1 MTRPLEVVGGL
12 SAPELTARLRAALS
26 NDGPALLPREAGV
39 GAVPSSQPRVP
50 RTGVGAGPSSQ
61 PRVPRTGV
69 GVGPSSPP
77 RVPRTDVVES
87 TDDAGVASRGA
98 VGRSTGSSVPL
109 GDAGAGAAVP
119 LPREVPKA
127 VALVIETSG
136 STGVPKRVAL
146 SADALLASA
155 AASEQA
161 LGGPGQWLLAL
172 PTHYV
177 AGVQVLVRSIAAGSQ
192 PVVHPPGHFSPETF
206 AALAGRLEL
215 PLRFSSLVPAQLA
228 RLVEAAEGDREIRRA
243 VARLDAIL
251 IGGQALPDPLRERA
265 IDLGFAVVRT
275 YGASET
281 AGGCVYDGQP
291 IGRTVVR
298 LNAGELEIA
307 GPSLAEGYLG
317 DDELT
322 AARFHG
328 DEGLRWYRTS
338 DAGTI
343 VDGVVTVTGRLDDL
357 IISGGIKVSLGR
369 VERLVQAQPGFEQAV
384 VVPRES
390 DRWGQVGVVVTES
403 PSAAASA
410 DTSTEDATAVSASTT
425 GARGAPAVEAAS
437 TEWPVVE
444 LAGPRLERLREA
456 VVAAA
461 GRASAPAAL
470 VHVRSL
476 PRLSSGKPDR
486 VLIERLVAAGA
497 PGVAPSAPVSGA
509 ARAVGG
515 AAPAPLPGDAS
526 PRE

>member
-1 MTRPLEVVGGL
+1 MTRPLEVVSGL
-12 SAPELTARLRAALS
+12 SAPELSARLREALS
-26 NDGPALLPREAGV
+26 NDGPALLPREAGD
-39 GAVPSSQPRVP
+39 G
-50 RTGVGAGPSSQ
+50 
-61 PRVPRTGV
+61 
-69 GVGPSSPP
+69 
-77 RVPRTDVVES
+77 
-87 TDDAGVASRGA
+87 SRGA
-98 VGRSTGSSVPL
+98 AGSSMQNAAPL

-192 PVVHPPGHFSPETF
+192 PVVHPPGHFSPEAF

-228 RLVEAAEGDREIRRA
+228 RLVEAAEADRDIRRA
-243 VARLDAIL
+243 VARFDAIL

-265 IDLGFAVVRT
+265 LDLGFAVVRT

-322 AARFHG
+322 AARFHS

-338 DAGTI
+338 DAGTV

-390 DRWGQVGVVVTES
+390 DRWGQVSVVVTEA
-403 PSAAASA
+403 PAAGAASAGATSTPAASA
-410 DTSTEDATAVSASTT
+410 D
-425 GARGAPAVEAAS
+425 G
-437 TEWPVVE
+437 PVVE
-444 LAGPRLERLREA
+444 LSGPRLDRLREA
-456 VVAAA
+456 VVAEA
-461 GRASAPAAL
+461 GRAAAPVAL
-470 VHVRSL
+470 VHVRDL

-497 PGVAPSAPVSGA
+497 PGVAAPAPDPRATQAASEAPLAPASGA
-509 ARAVGG
+509 AQAAGQAPPAPDPGGEHGVGG
-515 AAPAPLPGDAS
+515 VAPVPLPGDAAS
-526 PRE
+526 RE